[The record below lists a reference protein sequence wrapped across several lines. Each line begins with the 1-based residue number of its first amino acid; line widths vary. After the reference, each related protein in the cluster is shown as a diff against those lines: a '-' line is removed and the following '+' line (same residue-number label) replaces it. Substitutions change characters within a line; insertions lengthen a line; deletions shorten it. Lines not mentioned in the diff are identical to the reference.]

1 MPRDPKPASRS
12 ALSTR
17 IMGATKLILNFLGAT
32 LKKAAE
38 IYLNSMYYLI
48 YTSLLTLICETLN
61 LSNKVTYLKILLL

>member
-32 LKKAAE
+32 FEKVKR
-38 IYLNSMYYLI
+38 
-48 YTSLLTLICETLN
+48 
-61 LSNKVTYLKILLL
+61 NKSRSI